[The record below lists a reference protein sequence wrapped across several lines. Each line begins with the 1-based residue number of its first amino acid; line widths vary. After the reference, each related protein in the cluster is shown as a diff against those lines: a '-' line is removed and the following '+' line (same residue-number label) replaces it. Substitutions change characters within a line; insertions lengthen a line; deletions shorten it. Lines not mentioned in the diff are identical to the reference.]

1 VAAVTLVA
9 GTIVAGEALIRGI
22 QILQQSGEE
31 GAGEG
36 AKSQEE
42 YDKHQAGVE
51 AAEKELQQLQDKLKT
66 TKGPKAQRPIKEAI
80 DRLKQDIKGHG
91 KEMGQ
96 KWPHGRP

>member
-1 VAAVTLVA
+1 
-9 GTIVAGEALIRGI
+9 
-22 QILQQSGEE
+22 LQQSGEE
-31 GAGEG
+31 GSGEG

-51 AAEKELQQLQDKLKT
+51 AAEQELQQLQDKLKE

-80 DRLKQDIKGHG
+80 ERLKQDVKGHR

-96 KWPHGRP
+96 KWPHGRPQ